1 MFEGMRGGIRQ
12 RKTPTKKLVGAVHR
26 VLREGGSP
34 RTEAG
39 WQRAKVPQEPGTN
52 LVPLS
57 TSLVISTCQVLS
69 KASTYRMVLNVWYTL
84 FFGYVLNMASTK

>member
-26 VLREGGSP
+26 VLRGVGSHG
-34 RTEAG
+34 RRLSG
-39 WQRAKVPQEPGTN
+39 NVLKFRRNPGTN